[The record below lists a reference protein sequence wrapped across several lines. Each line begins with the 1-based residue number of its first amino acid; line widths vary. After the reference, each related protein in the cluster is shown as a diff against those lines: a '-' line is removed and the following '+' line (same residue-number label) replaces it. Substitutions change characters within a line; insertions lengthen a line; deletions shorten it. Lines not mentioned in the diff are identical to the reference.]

1 MDEDE
6 REGEHGEEGRISAL
20 DLVATSARVLGSSFV
35 PFALITLLVMAPG
48 YVATIS
54 LGEWASGEAGAVDP
68 TTLFWASLGTGALRT
83 VLTFVAQATMVHGT
97 VERLAGRP
105 ASLRGSLAAA
115 LGRTGP
121 LLALAMIQSLAIWL
135 ALLACVVPGAVLLCV
150 LFVSIP
156 AAVVERRGPLEA
168 MQRSADLT
176 RGHRLT
182 IFAVALPV
190 LVIAVAARYGLS
202 AALPLLAPLELP
214 LRIADLVVQGVIAA
228 LFTMFQAVLAAV
240 FYARARRIHDG
251 LDADAIAKVF
261 E

>member
-48 YVATIS
+48 YVATI
-54 LGEWASGEAGAVDP
+54 LVGEWASAEAGFVDP
-68 TTLFWASLGTGALRT
+68 SIVLWASLGTGVLRT

-105 ASLRGSLAAA
+105 ASLRHSLGAA
-115 LGRTGP
+115 LRRTGP
-121 LLALAMIQSLAIWL
+121 LFALAMIQSLAIGL
-135 ALLACVVPGAVLLCV
+135 AFLACVVPGAVLLCV

-156 AAVVERRGPLEA
+156 AAVVERSGPLEA

-190 LVIAVAARYGLS
+190 LVLAVAARYGLS
-202 AALPLLAPLELP
+202 SALSLLAPLDVPLGIAEL
-214 LRIADLVVQGVIAA
+214 AAQGVVAA

>member
-1 MDEDE
+1 
-6 REGEHGEEGRISAL
+6 
-20 DLVATSARVLGSSFV
+20 
-35 PFALITLLVMAPG
+35 MAPG
-48 YVATIS
+48 YVAT
-54 LGEWASGEAGAVDP
+54 LYLREWASAGAGAVDP
-68 TTLFWASLGTGALRT
+68 SILFWASLGTGALRT
-83 VLTFVAQATMVHGT
+83 VLAFVAQATMVHGT

-105 ASLRGSLAAA
+105 ASVRGSLAAA
-115 LGRTGP
+115 LRRAGP
-121 LLALAMIQSLAIWL
+121 LLALAMIESLAL
-135 ALLACVVPGAVLLCV
+135 ALAFLACVVPGAVLLCV

-182 IFAVALPV
+182 IFAVVLPV
-190 LVIAVAARYGLS
+190 LVLAVAARYGLS
-202 AALPLLAPLELP
+202 AALPLLAPLDVP
-214 LRIADLVVQGVIAA
+214 LRIADLAAQGLTAA